1 MKSNLTFAIGLW
13 CLTALPRCVQVSD
26 GIEVD
31 VAYQPEAM
39 PAQIRT
45 DIGYR
50 VHLER
55 ALIAV
60 GQVELIRCDNFALD
74 LWQLIAPGRARAHA
88 LSTPTSLGVPLV
100 LDLME
105 SAGTPVF
112 AGTIRPP
119 PGRYCGIRVVGLPA
133 DEDAEG
139 LTEQNRD
146 MMQHSVLITGSSEN
160 ETDGGTWPVLVRIGE
175 ALPCEIRFDQP
186 LLVEHPVVEG
196 VSIVIDHTEWFD
208 GIDFAEQSANAV
220 HQQITEN
227 IRSSLTALR
236 SYGEGGL

>member
-1 MKSNLTFAIGLW
+1 MKSSLTFVISLW
-13 CLTALPRCVQVSD
+13 CMTSLPQCMQVSD

-39 PAQIRT
+39 PSQIRT

-60 GQVELIRCDNFALD
+60 GQVELIRCDNFVLD
-74 LWQLIAPGRARAHA
+74 LWRLVAPGRARAHA
-88 LSTPTSLGVPLV
+88 LDTPTSLGVPLV

-119 PGRYCGIRVVGLPA
+119 PGSYCGIRVVGLPA
-133 DEDAEG
+133 DKDAEG
-139 LTEQNRD
+139 LTDQNRD
-146 MMQHSVLITGSSEN
+146 MMQHSVLIAGSVEN
-160 ETDGGTWPVLVRIGE
+160 EAGNGAWPVLVRIGE
-175 ALPCEIRFDQP
+175 ALPCEIRFDRP
-186 LLVEHPVVEG
+186 LVVEHPVVEG
-196 VSIVIDHTEWFD
+196 VSIAIDHTGWFD
-208 GIDFAEQSANAV
+208 GIDFAQQDTNAV
-220 HQQITEN
+220 QQQITKN

-236 SYGEGGL
+236 SYGQGGL